1 MLITLRKR
9 WPGETDVQIQRA
21 VEIIMSG
28 GTAIV
33 GTETFYAIAA
43 NPFLDQAVHRIFSIK
58 KRSFGSPLPLIAT
71 SQETIISKI
80 DHMPKLAGTLMK
92 AFWPGSLTIIL
103 EAKGNFSKYVRND
116 FGQIGVR
123 VPPECPARYLSAKAG
138 GWITATSANL
148 SGDPPPKTV
157 TEIPSEIMELV
168 DVVIDSGP
176 CPVGLPSTVI
186 EVKGSS
192 WNILRLGA
200 ICEEAIFNALEQT
213 ANLNNLDRNDQSS
226 IK

>member
-1 MLITLRKR
+1 MITLGRQ
-9 WPGETDVQIQRA
+9 WPDETDVQIRRA

-43 NPFLDQAVHRIFSIK
+43 NPFIDKAVQRIFSIK
-58 KRSFGSPLPLIAT
+58 KRSFGSPLPLIAV
-71 SQETIISKI
+71 SQEVIVSKI
-80 DHMPKLAGTLMK
+80 DNIPKLAGTLMK

-103 EAKGNFSKYVRND
+103 DAKGDFSRYVQND

-123 VPPECPARYLSAKAG
+123 VPPESPARYLSAKVG
-138 GWITATSANL
+138 GWITATSANI
-148 SGDPPPKTV
+148 SGDPPPKAV
-157 TEIPSEIMELV
+157 TEIPSEIIKLV

-176 CPVGLPSTVI
+176 CPGGLPSTVI

-192 WNILRLGA
+192 WNILRDGA
-200 ICEEAIFNALEQT
+200 ISEEAIFEALQQT